1 MTLRYAVCIYFNSFT
16 SGIELKLLMHYML
29 LFKKTSKKQ
38 YGMRLFISLIAIL
51 VLNSCNTDKKKE
63 NENRVP
69 ERAELSQDSKI
80 FLGNRLFSEKTCI
93 TCHDVN
99 HKKIGPSVVDI
110 MHIYKENNADIVA
123 FLKGNSKPIVDT
135 TASQVAIMQ
144 ANIDSFLKEI
154 TDEELNAISTYML
167 HVDELRNK

>member
-1 MTLRYAVCIYFNSFT
+1 
-16 SGIELKLLMHYML
+16 ML
-29 LFKKTSKKQ
+29 LSKKKSKK
-38 YGMRLFISLIAIL
+38 YYSMRLFISLIIIL
-51 VLNSCNTDKKKE
+51 VLYSCNTDKKIKKG
-63 NENRVP
+63 NENGVP

-93 TCHDVN
+93 TCHAVD

-110 MHIYKENNADIVA
+110 MHAYKENNADIVA

-167 HVDELRNK
+167 HVDELRKK